1 MENLQSAVRE
11 IFYWKL
17 PPLPFSLYIFSFPI
31 ESVIMAFMRIDNFSN
46 NPNLCV
52 YQSTASKSNVPSLDL
67 YICSPYLILTSR
79 QMCEAY
85 MNQAENCLWI
95 SDIWNDGWF
104 KKLIS
109 SIFMVVIK
117 LFCIITN
124 VESGTWWIWHSN
136 LKHFLKSYFSISL
149 LMNPPAIFLNFHHA
163 LTFVTRCSHRC
174 HLTTN

>member
-1 MENLQSAVRE
+1 MEIATSPFLPLYLLFSHWIGYNGFYEDWQFFKIILIYVSTNLLSAS
-11 IFYWKL
+11 
-17 PPLPFSLYIFSFPI
+17 PTSL
-31 ESVIMAFMRIDNFSN
+31 
-46 NPNLCV
+46 
-52 YQSTASKSNVPSLDL
+52 SL
-67 YICSPYLILTSR
+67 ICSSYLILTSR
-79 QMCEAY
+79 RMCEAY